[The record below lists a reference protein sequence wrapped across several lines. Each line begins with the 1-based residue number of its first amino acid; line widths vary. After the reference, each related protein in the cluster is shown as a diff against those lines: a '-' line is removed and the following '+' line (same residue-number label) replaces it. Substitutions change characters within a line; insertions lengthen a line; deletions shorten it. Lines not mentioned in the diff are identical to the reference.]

1 MRLNETLHDINIRE
15 ENGNKRRVNIGNVKI
30 SCYYPQ
36 GTFIKEDVT
45 CNSQFMLETMPTTGA
60 QIRQ

>member
-36 GTFIKEDVT
+36 GTFIMEDVI
-45 CNSQFMLETMPTTGA
+45 CNSQFML
-60 QIRQ
+60 